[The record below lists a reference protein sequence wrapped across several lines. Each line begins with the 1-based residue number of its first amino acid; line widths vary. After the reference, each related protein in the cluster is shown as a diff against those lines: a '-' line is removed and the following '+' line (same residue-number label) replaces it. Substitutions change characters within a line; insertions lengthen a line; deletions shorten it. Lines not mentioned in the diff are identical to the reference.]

1 MCLGASARAAN
12 ETARRNHQYQL
23 DKREADWMQTVSLTG
38 LERVQY
44 KQGINASNLGL
55 SQVFGEIESTF
66 GNQIG
71 ETLQADESN
80 WKKFLEK
87 SPSSSLQASGRTGRS
102 IDRISTADLGNY
114 LREGSRNAYA
124 LTRSREKLDAAG
136 AQAVAKARAEQMNLF
151 ARNNIIKNPDLAP
164 PEPVYQNVA
173 QASLMDGLKI
183 AGAVAGIATGVGAIG
198 TASAF
203 KAFLASQAASQ
214 VNP

>member
-12 ETARRNHQYQL
+12 ETARRNYAYQL
-23 DKREADWMQTVSLTG
+23 KKREADWMQTVSLTG

-44 KQGINASNLGL
+44 KQGIDASNLGL

-80 WKKFLEK
+80 WKQFLEK
-87 SPSSSLQASGRTGRS
+87 SASSSLQASGRTGRS

-136 AQAVAKARAEQMNLF
+136 AQAAAKARAEQMNLF
-151 ARNNIIKNPDLAP
+151 AKNNIIKNPDIAP
-164 PEPVYQNVA
+164 PAPVYQNVA
-173 QASLMDGLKI
+173 AASLMDGLKI
-183 AGAVAGIATGVGAIG
+183 AGTVAGLASGVGALQ
-198 TASAF
+198 SAAAL
-203 KAFLASQAASQ
+203 KALSQA
-214 VNP
+214 N

>member
-1 MCLGASARAAN
+1 MCLGAEARAAN
-12 ETARRNHQYQL
+12 ETARRNYAYQL
-23 DKREADWMQTVSLTG
+23 KKREADWMQTISLTN

-44 KQGINASNLGL
+44 KQGIDASNLGL

-66 GNQIG
+66 GDQIG

-87 SPSSSLQASGRTGRS
+87 SASSSLQASGRTGRS

-124 LTRSREKLDAAG
+124 LTRSKEKLDAAG

-151 ARNNIIKNPDLAP
+151 AKNNIIKNPDLAP

-173 QASLMDGLKI
+173 MAGLMDGLKI
-183 AGAVAGIATGVGAIG
+183 AGSIAGIASGVGSIGQGKDLKAIKNILG
-198 TASAF
+198 A
-203 KAFLASQAASQ
+203 
-214 VNP
+214 